1 MNDEQT
7 AELQTLIATLLGRCG
22 PELTCYQC
30 FEQLDRYVDL
40 TLAQRD
46 RDLSY
51 PGCARTCTAARPA
64 APITRACWRLSPRWA
79 RHWRKKA
86 PFGAANRA

>member
-22 PELTCYQC
+22 PELTCDQC

-46 RDLSY
+46 RDLLV
-51 PGCARTCTAARPA
+51 PGMRAHLHGCPACCADYESLL
-64 APITRACWRLSPRWA
+64 ACVA
-79 RHWRKKA
+79 EM
-86 PFGAANRA
+86 GASLA